1 MKLKEKIVGSV
12 TILILSIVFLMFG
25 FFSNKNDD
33 VDFEEVFSKEEETLQ
48 ITPEGR
54 GAEVEDN
61 SVLESKQIIVDIKG
75 AVKNPREYELEE
87 GARIRDLIEAAG
99 GLTEEAD
106 DERIKFSQ
114 VLKDEDCIKVY
125 KIGEEAE
132 EGTMTF
138 TETSGKNSS
147 SESSSG
153 KININKASMT
163 ELQSLPGIGEVKAQ
177 SIIDYRESIGSFK
190 SVDDLTNITGI
201 GSKTVDKLRDVVDI
215 K

>member
-1 MKLKEKIVGSV
+1 MRLKEKIVGSV
-12 TILILSIVFLMFG
+12 TILILSIVFLIFG
-25 FFSNKNDD
+25 FFSNKDDD
-33 VDFEEVFSKEEETLQ
+33 VDFEEVFSKEEESLQ
-48 ITPEGR
+48 TIAEGS

-61 SVLESKQIIVDIKG
+61 SVLESKPIIVDIKG
-75 AVKNPREYELEE
+75 AVKNPKEYELEE

-106 DERIKFSQ
+106 EERIKFSQ
-114 VLKDEDCIKVY
+114 VLKDEDYIKVY
-125 KIGEEAE
+125 RIGEEAE

-138 TETSGKNSS
+138 TETSGENSS
-147 SESSSG
+147 SENSSG
-153 KININKASMT
+153 KININKATMT

-177 SIIDYRESIGSFK
+177 SIIDYRESTGSFK

-201 GSKTVDKLRDVVDI
+201 GSKTVDKLRDMVDI